1 VHLFGFVIKKFVTMH
16 CHMNV
21 KYRFSLEA
29 HELPSG
35 LETITI
41 SPQTDTLVIKRSTE
55 FNVYYDILVY

>member
-1 VHLFGFVIKKFVTMH
+1 MH